1 MTRKNHDQMYV
12 ISSDSPLLAD
22 DETYLE
28 HYGVKGMKWG
38 VRKAVRKVRKN
49 ERLRQK
55 AQKYDTKADMDEHLH
70 PKRRFGNSNGKLG
83 DDILDYGQQRNAIKM
98 REKANA
104 IERKNNRTRD
114 GETIVKANARRA
126 KANVEA
132 SKLRYKSAKIEA
144 DLKVIS
150 KYRVKAA
157 KARMFIAQNE
167 EYIENMRRKSFEYK
181 MRKNRLLGQQF
192 LQEIDDAIAN
202 RKIRNR

>member
-1 MTRKNHDQMYV
+1 MYV

-55 AQKYDTKADMDEHLH
+55 AKKYDTKADMDEHLH

-157 KARMFIAQNE
+157 RARLFIAQNDQF
-167 EYIENMRRKSFEYK
+167 IENMRRKSWEFK
-181 MRKNRLLGQQF
+181 MRQNRLLGEQF
-192 LQEIDDAIAN
+192 LKEIDDAIAN
-202 RKIRNR
+202 RKVRR

>member
-1 MTRKNHDQMYV
+1 MYV

-70 PKRRFGNSNGKLG
+70 PKRRFGDSNGKLG
-83 DDILDYGQQRNAIKM
+83 DDILDYGQQRKAIKM

-157 KARMFIAQNE
+157 RARMFIAQNDQF
-167 EYIENMRRKSFEYK
+167 IENMRRKSWEFK
-181 MRKNRLLGQQF
+181 MRQNRLLGEQF
-192 LQEIDDAIAN
+192 LKEIDDAIAN
-202 RKIRNR
+202 RKVRR

>member
-1 MTRKNHDQMYV
+1 MYV
-12 ISSDSPLLAD
+12 ISSDSPLLVD

-70 PKRRFGNSNGKLG
+70 PKRRFGDSNGKLG

-98 REKANA
+98 RKKADA
-104 IERKNNRTRD
+104 IERKNDRMRD

-157 KARMFIAQNE
+157 KARMFVAQNE
-167 EYIENMRRKSFEYK
+167 QYIENMRRKSFEYK
-181 MRKNRLLGQQF
+181 MRKNRLLGEQF
-192 LQEIDDAIAN
+192 LKQIDDAIAN
-202 RKIRNR
+202 RKVRR

>member
-1 MTRKNHDQMYV
+1 MYV
-12 ISSDSPLLAD
+12 ISSDSPLLVD

-49 ERLRQK
+49 ERLRLK
-55 AQKYDTKADMDEHLH
+55 AKKYDTKADMDEHLH
-70 PKRRFGNSNGKLG
+70 PKRRFGDSNGKLG

-157 KARMFIAQNE
+157 KARMFVAQNE
-167 EYIENMRRKSFEYK
+167 EYIENMRRKSWEFK
-181 MRKNRLLGQQF
+181 MRQNRLLGEQF
-192 LQEIDDAIAN
+192 LKEIDDAIAN
-202 RKIRNR
+202 RKVRR

>member
-1 MTRKNHDQMYV
+1 MYV

-49 ERLRQK
+49 ERLQQK
-55 AQKYDTKADMDEHLH
+55 AKKYDVKADMDEHLH
-70 PKRRFGNSNGKLG
+70 PKRRFGDSNGKLG

-157 KARMFIAQNE
+157 KARLFIAQNDQF
-167 EYIENMRRKSFEYK
+167 IENMRRKSWEFK
-181 MRKNRLLGQQF
+181 MRENRVLGEQF
-192 LQEIDDAIAN
+192 LKEIDDAIAN
-202 RKIRNR
+202 RKVRRR

>member
-1 MTRKNHDQMYV
+1 MYV
-12 ISSDSPLLAD
+12 VSSDSPLLAD

-70 PKRRFGNSNGKLG
+70 PKRRFGDSNGKLG

-157 KARMFIAQNE
+157 KARMFVAQNE
-167 EYIENMRRKSFEYK
+167 EYIESMRRKSFEYK

>member
-1 MTRKNHDQMYV
+1 MYV
-12 ISSDSPLLAD
+12 ISTDSPLLAD

-70 PKRRFGNSNGKLG
+70 PKRRFGDSNGKLG

-157 KARMFIAQNE
+157 RARLFIAQNDQF
-167 EYIENMRRKSFEYK
+167 IENMRRKSWEFK
-181 MRKNRLLGQQF
+181 MRQNRLLGEQF
-192 LQEIDDAIAN
+192 LKEIDDAIAN
-202 RKIRNR
+202 RKVRRR

>member
-1 MTRKNHDQMYV
+1 MYV

-55 AQKYDTKADMDEHLH
+55 AKKYDTKADMDEHLH
-70 PKRRFGNSNGKLG
+70 PKRRFGDSNGKLG
-83 DDILDYGQQRNAIKM
+83 DDILDYGQQRKAIKM

-157 KARMFIAQNE
+157 KARMFVAQNE
-167 EYIENMRRKSFEYK
+167 EYIEKMRRKSFEYK
-181 MRKNRLLGQQF
+181 MRQNRLLGEQF
-192 LQEIDDAIAN
+192 LKEIDDAIAN

>member
-1 MTRKNHDQMYV
+1 MYV

-70 PKRRFGNSNGKLG
+70 PKRRFGDSNGKLG
-83 DDILDYGQQRNAIKM
+83 ADILDYGQQRNAIKM

-126 KANVEA
+126 KANVKA

-157 KARMFIAQNE
+157 RARMFVAQNE

>member
-1 MTRKNHDQMYV
+1 MYV

-49 ERLRQK
+49 ERLQQK
-55 AQKYDTKADMDEHLH
+55 AKKYDTKADMDEHLH
-70 PKRRFGNSNGKLG
+70 PKRRFGDSNGKLG
-83 DDILDYGQQRNAIKM
+83 DDILDYGQQRKAIKT

-157 KARMFIAQNE
+157 KARMFVAQNE

>member
-1 MTRKNHDQMYV
+1 MYV

-70 PKRRFGNSNGKLG
+70 PKRRFGDSNGKLG

>member
-1 MTRKNHDQMYV
+1 MYV

-49 ERLRQK
+49 ERLQQK
-55 AQKYDTKADMDEHLH
+55 AKKYDTKADMDEHLH
-70 PKRRFGNSNGKLG
+70 PKRRFGDSNGKLG
-83 DDILDYGQQRNAIKM
+83 ADILDYGQQRKAIKM

-157 KARMFIAQNE
+157 KARMFVAQNE
-167 EYIENMRRKSFEYK
+167 QYIENMRRKSFEYK

>member
-1 MTRKNHDQMYV
+1 MYV

-28 HYGVKGMKWG
+28 HYGVNGMKWG

-70 PKRRFGNSNGKLG
+70 PKRRFGDSNGKLG

-104 IERKNNRTRD
+104 IERKNDRTRD

-157 KARMFIAQNE
+157 KARMFIAQNDQF
-167 EYIENMRRKSFEYK
+167 IENMRRKSWEFK
-181 MRKNRLLGQQF
+181 MRENRVLGEQF
-192 LQEIDDAIAN
+192 LKEIDDAIAN
-202 RKIRNR
+202 RKVRRR

>member
-1 MTRKNHDQMYV
+1 MYV

-70 PKRRFGNSNGKLG
+70 PKRRFGDSNGKLG

-157 KARMFIAQNE
+157 KARMFVAQNE
-167 EYIENMRRKSFEYK
+167 EYIEKMRRKSFEYK

>member
-1 MTRKNHDQMYV
+1 MYV

-22 DETYLE
+22 DEAYLE

-49 ERLRQK
+49 ERLQQK
-55 AQKYDTKADMDEHLH
+55 AKKYDTKADMDEHLH
-70 PKRRFGNSNGKLG
+70 PKRRFGDSNGKLG
-83 DDILDYGQQRNAIKM
+83 DDILDYGQQRKAIKM

-157 KARMFIAQNE
+157 KARMFVAQNE

>member
-1 MTRKNHDQMYV
+1 MYV

-22 DETYLE
+22 DEAYLE

-70 PKRRFGNSNGKLG
+70 PKRRFGDSNGKLG

>member
-1 MTRKNHDQMYV
+1 MYV

-55 AQKYDTKADMDEHLH
+55 TKKYDTKADMDEHLH
-70 PKRRFGNSNGKLG
+70 PKRRFGDSNGKLG
-83 DDILDYGQQRNAIKM
+83 DDILDYGQQRKAIKM

-157 KARMFIAQNE
+157 KARMFVAQNE

>member
-1 MTRKNHDQMYV
+1 MYV

-55 AQKYDTKADMDEHLH
+55 AKKYDTKADMDEHLH
-70 PKRRFGNSNGKLG
+70 PKRRFGDSNGKLG
-83 DDILDYGQQRNAIKM
+83 DDILDYGQQRKAIKM

-144 DLKVIS
+144 DLKAIS

-157 KARMFIAQNE
+157 KARMFVAQNE
-167 EYIENMRRKSFEYK
+167 EYIEKMRRKSFEYK
-181 MRKNRLLGQQF
+181 MRQNRLLGEQF
-192 LQEIDDAIAN
+192 LKEIDDAIAN
-202 RKIRNR
+202 RKVRR

>member
-1 MTRKNHDQMYV
+1 MYV

-22 DETYLE
+22 DETYPE

-38 VRKAVRKVRKN
+38 GRKAVRKVRKN

-55 AQKYDTKADMDEHLH
+55 AKKYDTKADMDEHLH
-70 PKRRFGNSNGKLG
+70 PKRRFGDSNGKLG
-83 DDILDYGQQRNAIKM
+83 DDILDYGRQRNAIKM

-157 KARMFIAQNE
+157 KARMFVAQNE
-167 EYIENMRRKSFEYK
+167 QYIENMRRKSFEYK

>member
-1 MTRKNHDQMYV
+1 MYV

-55 AQKYDTKADMDEHLH
+55 AKKYDTKADMDEHLH
-70 PKRRFGNSNGKLG
+70 PKRRFGDSNGKLG
-83 DDILDYGQQRNAIKM
+83 DDILDYGQQRKAIKM

-157 KARMFIAQNE
+157 KARMFVAQNE

-181 MRKNRLLGQQF
+181 MRRNRLLGQQF

>member
-1 MTRKNHDQMYV
+1 MYV

-70 PKRRFGNSNGKLG
+70 PKRRFGDSNGKLG

-157 KARMFIAQNE
+157 KARMFVAQNE
-167 EYIENMRRKSFEYK
+167 AYIENMRRKSWEFK
-181 MRKNRLLGQQF
+181 MRQNRLLGEQF
-192 LQEIDDAIAN
+192 LKEIDDAIAN
-202 RKIRNR
+202 RKVRRQ

>member
-1 MTRKNHDQMYV
+1 MAKVRNDMYV

-55 AQKYDTKADMDEHLH
+55 AKKYDAKADMDEHLH
-70 PKRRFGNSNGKLG
+70 PKRRFGDSNGKLG

-144 DLKVIS
+144 DLKVTS

-157 KARMFIAQNE
+157 KARLFIAQNDQF
-167 EYIENMRRKSFEYK
+167 IENMRRKSWEFK

-192 LQEIDDAIAN
+192 LQGIDDAIAN

>member
-1 MTRKNHDQMYV
+1 MYV

-55 AQKYDTKADMDEHLH
+55 AKKYDTKADMDEHLH
-70 PKRRFGNSNGKLG
+70 PKRRFGDSNGKLG
-83 DDILDYGQQRNAIKM
+83 DDILDYGQQRKAIKM
-98 REKANA
+98 REKANT

-157 KARMFIAQNE
+157 KARMFIAQNDQF
-167 EYIENMRRKSFEYK
+167 IENMRRKSWEFK
-181 MRKNRLLGQQF
+181 MRQNRLLGEQF
-192 LQEIDDAIAN
+192 LREIDDAIAN
-202 RKIRNR
+202 RKVRRQ

>member
-1 MTRKNHDQMYV
+1 MYV

-49 ERLRQK
+49 ERLLQK
-55 AQKYDTKADMDEHLH
+55 AKKYDAKADMDEHLH
-70 PKRRFGNSNGKLG
+70 PKRRFGDSNGKLG

-157 KARMFIAQNE
+157 KARMFVAQNDQF
-167 EYIENMRRKSFEYK
+167 IENMRRKSFEYK

-202 RKIRNR
+202 RKVRRR

>member
-1 MTRKNHDQMYV
+1 MYV

-55 AQKYDTKADMDEHLH
+55 AKKYDTKADMDEHLH
-70 PKRRFGNSNGKLG
+70 PKRRFGDSNGKLG

-157 KARMFIAQNE
+157 KARMFIAQNDQF
-167 EYIENMRRKSFEYK
+167 IENMRRKSWEFK
-181 MRKNRLLGQQF
+181 MRQNRLLGEQF
-192 LQEIDDAIAN
+192 LREIDDAIAN
-202 RKIRNR
+202 RKVRRQ

>member
-1 MTRKNHDQMYV
+1 MYV

-55 AQKYDTKADMDEHLH
+55 AKKYDTKADMDEHLH
-70 PKRRFGNSNGKLG
+70 PKRRFGDSNGKLG
-83 DDILDYGQQRNAIKM
+83 DDILDYGRQRNAIKM

-157 KARMFIAQNE
+157 KARMFVAQNE
-167 EYIENMRRKSFEYK
+167 QYIENMRRKSFEYK

>member
-1 MTRKNHDQMYV
+1 MYV
-12 ISSDSPLLAD
+12 VSSDSPLLAD

-55 AQKYDTKADMDEHLH
+55 AKKYDTKADMDEHLH
-70 PKRRFGNSNGKLG
+70 PKRRFGDSNGKLG
-83 DDILDYGQQRNAIKM
+83 DDILDYGQQRKAIKM

-157 KARMFIAQNE
+157 KARMFVAQNE

>member
-1 MTRKNHDQMYV
+1 MYV

-55 AQKYDTKADMDEHLH
+55 AKKYDTKADMDEHLH
-70 PKRRFGNSNGKLG
+70 PKRRFGDSNGKLG
-83 DDILDYGQQRNAIKM
+83 DDILDYGQQRKAIKM

-157 KARMFIAQNE
+157 KARMFVAQNE
-167 EYIENMRRKSFEYK
+167 EYIENMRRKSWEFK
-181 MRKNRLLGQQF
+181 MRQNRLLGEQF
-192 LQEIDDAIAN
+192 LKEIDDAIAN
-202 RKIRNR
+202 RKVRRQ

>member
-1 MTRKNHDQMYV
+1 MYV

-28 HYGVKGMKWG
+28 HYGVKGMKRG

-55 AQKYDTKADMDEHLH
+55 AKKYDTKADMDEHLH
-70 PKRRFGNSNGKLG
+70 PKRRFGDSNGKLG
-83 DDILDYGQQRNAIKM
+83 DDILDYGQQRKAIKM

-157 KARMFIAQNE
+157 KARMFVAQNE

>member
-1 MTRKNHDQMYV
+1 MYV

-55 AQKYDTKADMDEHLH
+55 AKKYDTKADMDEHLH
-70 PKRRFGNSNGKLG
+70 PKRRFGDSNGKLG
-83 DDILDYGQQRNAIKM
+83 DDILDYGQQRKAIKM

-157 KARMFIAQNE
+157 KARMFVAQNDQF
-167 EYIENMRRKSFEYK
+167 IENMRRKSWEFK
-181 MRKNRLLGQQF
+181 MRQNRLLGEQF
-192 LQEIDDAIAN
+192 LKEIDDAIAN
-202 RKIRNR
+202 RKVRR

>member
-1 MTRKNHDQMYV
+1 MYV

-22 DETYLE
+22 EDAYLN

-49 ERLRQK
+49 ERLLQK
-55 AQKYDTKADMDEHLH
+55 AKKYDAKADMDEHLH
-70 PKRRFGNSNGKLG
+70 PKRRFGDSNGKLG

-157 KARMFIAQNE
+157 KARMFVAQNE

>member
-1 MTRKNHDQMYV
+1 MYV

-49 ERLRQK
+49 ERLQQK
-55 AQKYDTKADMDEHLH
+55 AKKYDTKADMDEHLH
-70 PKRRFGNSNGKLG
+70 PKRRFGDSNGKLG

-157 KARMFIAQNE
+157 KARMFVAQNE
-167 EYIENMRRKSFEYK
+167 QYIENMRRKSFEYK

>member
-1 MTRKNHDQMYV
+1 MYV

-70 PKRRFGNSNGKLG
+70 PKRRFGDSNGKLG

-157 KARMFIAQNE
+157 KARMFVAQNE

>member
-1 MTRKNHDQMYV
+1 MYV

-22 DETYLE
+22 DEAYLE

-70 PKRRFGNSNGKLG
+70 PKRRFGDSNGKLG
-83 DDILDYGQQRNAIKM
+83 DDILDYGQQRKAIKM

-157 KARMFIAQNE
+157 KARVFVAQNE

>member
-1 MTRKNHDQMYV
+1 MYV

-55 AQKYDTKADMDEHLH
+55 AKKYDTKADMDEHLH
-70 PKRRFGNSNGKLG
+70 PKRRFGDSNGKLG
-83 DDILDYGQQRNAIKM
+83 DDILDYGQQRKAIKM

-157 KARMFIAQNE
+157 KARVFVAQNE

>member
-1 MTRKNHDQMYV
+1 MYV

-55 AQKYDTKADMDEHLH
+55 AKKYDTKADMDEHLH
-70 PKRRFGNSNGKLG
+70 PKRRFGDSNGKLG

>member
-1 MTRKNHDQMYV
+1 MYV
-12 ISSDSPLLAD
+12 ISRDSPLLAD

-55 AQKYDTKADMDEHLH
+55 AKKYDTKADMDEHLH
-70 PKRRFGNSNGKLG
+70 PKRRFGDSNGKLG
-83 DDILDYGQQRNAIKM
+83 DDILDYGQQRKAIKM

-157 KARMFIAQNE
+157 KARMFIAQNDQF
-167 EYIENMRRKSFEYK
+167 IENMRRKSFEYK

>member
-1 MTRKNHDQMYV
+1 MYV

-28 HYGVKGMKWG
+28 HYGVKGMKRG

-70 PKRRFGNSNGKLG
+70 PKRRFGDSNGKLG
-83 DDILDYGQQRNAIKM
+83 DDILDYGQQRKAIKM

-157 KARMFIAQNE
+157 KARMFVAQNE